1 MGEVEAVEVEEA
13 ILASRE
19 VTCQPGAILRWCSR
33 SRERRNASEV
43 KDDTRI
49 LPLME
54 AEELFNREDQ
64 VELMRL
70 PWFRSSGKI
79 AQCVDR
85 V

>member
-1 MGEVEAVEVEEA
+1 VGEVEAVEVKEA

-19 VTCQPGAILRWCSR
+19 VTCQPGAIRRWCSR

-54 AEELFNREDQ
+54 AEE
-64 VELMRL
+64 
-70 PWFRSSGKI
+70 
-79 AQCVDR
+79 
-85 V
+85 